1 MNCIQCDDEDGGDD
15 DCDNDDHHDTGIAFS
30 LYMLFGEPFAQ
41 RSGKTYRPNW
51 ENIGET
57 LIGRI
62 DVWTKIQMKIMQKSF
77 SLWLLVDLNH
87 LFLLRS
93 VPLCFTHLFGKEIQ
107 IQVD

>member
-1 MNCIQCDDEDGGDD
+1 MNYPQCDNEDGGDD

-57 LIGRI
+57 FISRI

-93 VPLCFTHLFGKEIQ
+93 VPLCFTHLFGKEIE

>member
-1 MNCIQCDDEDGGDD
+1 MNYIQCDDEDGGDD

-57 LIGRI
+57 RFSRIG
-62 DVWTKIQMKIMQKSF
+62 VGTKIPMIIMLASF
-77 SLWLLVDLNH
+77 SLWPFSPGPCLFASLISLVKR
-87 LFLLRS
+87 FKSRS
-93 VPLCFTHLFGKEIQ
+93 IDSEL
-107 IQVD
+107 